1 MREKTIMLD
10 FLISIPGHLL
20 KWCNDLVGNQYLL
33 ALLLFAIIVEIVLL
47 PLGISQQRK
56 SRKQAKLRPKEM
68 AIRKKYNG
76 REDQASKQ
84 KMSLEIQEM
93 YQKEGFNPM
102 SGCLPMLIQLP
113 IIIALYNIV
122 MNPLKY
128 ICNLSTDA
136 INGVM
141 AVVKSYP
148 QYAANNYTA
157 ARNIDLM
164 SDMRKIIEADGIGAF
179 SSVEGFAE
187 NISGVA
193 DIPNLTIFGGAID
206 LGAIPSF
213 SVFSWL
219 LLIPVLTFVS
229 YFFSTKINR
238 KLMYQPA
245 QNDAAM
251 GCSNKIMDVSMPL
264 LSVFITFRVPAALG
278 VYWIFKCI
286 LGVLKQLLLS
296 IIMPIPKFTEE
307 ELKAA
312 EKEYNAKAAK
322 NPERQGSGKKVR
334 SLHHIDD
341 EDYED
346 ITPTQNKPNE
356 EKTETEEKP
365 SEETYVESSSDTAN
379 NLLGHAELKEDNP
392 HDDIK
397 SYREKF
403 RKKKKDDNEK

>member
-1 MREKTIMLD
+1 MLD
-10 FLISIPGHLL
+10 ILISIPGYLL
-20 KWCNDLVGNQYLL
+20 KWCNNLVGNQYLL
-33 ALLLFAIIVEIVLL
+33 ALLLFAVIVEIVLL

-76 REDQASKQ
+76 REDQQSKQ

-136 INGVM
+136 INGVKT
-141 AVVKSYP
+141 VVEG
-148 QYAANNYTA
+148 YTSKTYDI
-157 ARNIDLM
+157 ARNIELM
-164 SDMRKIIEADGIGAF
+164 SDMRKIIETDGIGAF
-179 SSVEGFAE
+179 SAVEGFSE
-187 NISGVA
+187 NISGLA

-206 LGAIPSF
+206 LGAVPSF
-213 SVFSWL
+213 TAFNWL
-219 LLIPVLTFVS
+219 LLVPVLTFVA
-229 YFFSTKINR
+229 YFFSMKINR

-251 GCSNKIMDVSMPL
+251 GCSNKVMDVSMPL
-264 LSVFITFRVPAALG
+264 LSVFITFGVPAALG
-278 VYWIFKCI
+278 VYWIFKCV
-286 LGVLKQLLLS
+286 LGVLKQFLLS
-296 IIMPIPKFTEE
+296 LIMPIPKFTDE

-312 EKEYNAKAAK
+312 EKEYNAKAEK
-322 NPERQGSGKKVR
+322 NPERSGSGKKVR

-346 ITPTQNKPNE
+346 ITPVQNKP
-356 EKTETEEKP
+356 K
-365 SEETYVESSSDTAN
+365 EETPAVEKEPEAKEESAQEGAAN
-379 NLLGHAELKEDNP
+379 NLLGHAELKEDKP
-392 HDDIK
+392 HDDMT
-397 SYREKF
+397 SYRKGLF
-403 RKKKKDDNEK
+403 KRKKDDNEK

>member
-1 MREKTIMLD
+1 MLD
-10 FLISIPGHLL
+10 FLISIPGYIL
-20 KWCNDLVGNQYLL
+20 KWCNNLVGNQYLL
-33 ALLLFAIIVEIVLL
+33 ALLLFALIVEIALL

-76 REDQASKQ
+76 RDDQQSKQ

-141 AVVKSYP
+141 KVVEG
-148 QYAANNYTA
+148 YTSKTTYTV

-164 SDMRKIIEADGIGAF
+164 SDMRKIIETEGVEAF
-179 SSVEGFAE
+179 ASVEGFSE
-187 NISGVA
+187 HISGLS

-206 LGAIPSF
+206 LGATPSF
-213 SVFSWL
+213 SEFGWL
-219 LLIPVLTFVS
+219 LLVPVLTFVA

-245 QNDAAM
+245 QDDAAM
-251 GCSNKIMDVSMPL
+251 GCSNKVMDISMPL
-264 LSVFITFRVPAALG
+264 LSVFITFGVPAALG
-278 VYWIFKCI
+278 VYWIFKCV
-286 LGVLKQLLLS
+286 LGVLKQFLLS
-296 IIMPIPKFTEE
+296 LIMPIPKLTEE
-307 ELKAA
+307 EMLAA

-322 NPERQGSGKKVR
+322 NPSRTGNNGKVR

-346 ITPTQNKPNE
+346 ITPAPKKAEPEKAETVE
-356 EKTETEEKP
+356 EDSAEKKEDAP
-365 SEETYVESSSDTAN
+365 SDKAN
-379 NLLGHAELKEDNP
+379 NLLGHAELKEDKPNE
-392 HDDIK
+392 DM
-397 SYREKF
+397 STYRKGLF
-403 RKKKKDDNEK
+403 KRKKDDKEK